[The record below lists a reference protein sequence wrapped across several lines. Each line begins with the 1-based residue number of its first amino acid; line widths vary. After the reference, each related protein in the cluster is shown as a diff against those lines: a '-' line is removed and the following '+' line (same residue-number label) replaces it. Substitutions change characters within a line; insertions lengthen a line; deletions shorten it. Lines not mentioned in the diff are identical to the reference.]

1 MRTWYQRGN
10 QRRFHRVDMPIN
22 IMILPKERPFGQP
35 IFHWGIDYFPPSI
48 EVQIRSSR
56 RLLTI
61 QVDRIQEHK
70 VFLQALFQECVQQI
84 EFLGELIRLIAKG
97 ENPLCL
103 PQNLKRFQQYHQGFS
118 LIETIK
124 SPAPRTYDWFKK
136 IEEKNVYL
144 FSAIKYM
151 LQHSSATKIQSL
163 PSSEFLI
170 DQAIIPYTKGKYK
183 EVPLAQSLVHL
194 VHFQSLHFQAWQEM
208 IRDLQWQ
215 TTPQKWSEHMV
226 NVSTG
231 GIAVN
236 LPKRYPKLAHV
247 YTKLYFPRIGVLAFE
262 GSVVMQK
269 SIPTEGKERI
279 AVNFDFPT
287 QEQQIALRTQMEL
300 FELQKAVEV
309 FG

>member
-103 PQNLKRFQQYHQGFS
+103 PQNLKR
-118 LIETIK
+118 
-124 SPAPRTYDWFKK
+124 
-136 IEEKNVYL
+136 
-144 FSAIKYM
+144 
-151 LQHSSATKIQSL
+151 QSL
-163 PSSEFLI
+163 ASYAAADS
-170 DQAIIPYTKGKYK
+170 
-183 EVPLAQSLVHL
+183 
-194 VHFQSLHFQAWQEM
+194 
-208 IRDLQWQ
+208 R
-215 TTPQKWSEHMV
+215 
-226 NVSTG
+226 
-231 GIAVN
+231 
-236 LPKRYPKLAHV
+236 
-247 YTKLYFPRIGVLAFE
+247 
-262 GSVVMQK
+262 
-269 SIPTEGKERI
+269 
-279 AVNFDFPT
+279 
-287 QEQQIALRTQMEL
+287 
-300 FELQKAVEV
+300 
-309 FG
+309 